1 MSQKLDYEA
10 ELQLELQTVEQSLS
24 WWDYKLSS
32 EDAHMAPQ
40 ERLDLLKKKWA
51 IQMGLKNLGTIYG

>member
-32 EDAHMAPQ
+32 EDAYMAPQ

-51 IQMGLKNLGTIYG
+51 IQMGLKNLGKIYG